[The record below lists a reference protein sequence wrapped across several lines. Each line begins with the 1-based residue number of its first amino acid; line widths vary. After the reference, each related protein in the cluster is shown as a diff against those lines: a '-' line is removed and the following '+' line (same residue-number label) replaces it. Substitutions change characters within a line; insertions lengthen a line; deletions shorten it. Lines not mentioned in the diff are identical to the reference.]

1 MWIVTP
7 TMLIDGAYTATATA
21 TDRAGNEADASVTF
35 SVDSAMPSVSI
46 TAPADMSAT
55 NDATLG
61 IGGLANPNIVVAVTV
76 RDAAGMTVATATA
89 TADAQG
95 MWTLQLT
102 DALADGAYEV
112 TATVTL
118 PNGRTATQTSDV
130 TVDTM
135 APAIA
140 LLTPAAGLTGQSAVV
155 ISGTAEPGATVN
167 VIIDGMTVSTI
178 TADAQGAWTYTANP
192 ALADGAHTI
201 SAETTDAAGNQ
212 SSATPVEITV
222 DTMAPALAVIAPAA
236 DETVTVSTPTISGTA
251 EPGATVTVT
260 VDGQVVGTATAGADG
275 MWSIIPSA
283 ALAEGEREIVV
294 VAADAAGNM
303 SPPVTVTIT
312 IDATPAAPV
321 AITSPVNNTQ
331 VDGPSLTVTGTGEP
345 GATITV
351 FVDNAQ
357 AGQTTVNPDGTW
369 SVSVPVTAGQ
379 RTIRADQGDASAA
392 VLVTVRGAD
401 PVDPED
407 EDLVLTGGPGCASA
421 PGAPAAPTSLLGLL
435 GLLGLGLIRRRR
447 VA

>member
-1 MWIVTP
+1 
-7 TMLIDGAYTATATA
+7 
-21 TDRAGNEADASVTF
+21 
-35 SVDSAMPSVSI
+35 
-46 TAPADMSAT
+46 
-55 NDATLG
+55 
-61 IGGLANPNIVVAVTV
+61 
-76 RDAAGMTVATATA
+76 
-89 TADAQG
+89 
-95 MWTLQLT
+95 
-102 DALADGAYEV
+102 
-112 TATVTL
+112 
-118 PNGRTATQTSDV
+118 
-130 TVDTM
+130 M

-167 VIIDGMTVSTI
+167 VIIDGVTVSTI
-178 TADAQGAWTYTANP
+178 TADAQGAWTYTADP

-201 SAETTDAAGNQ
+201 SAETTDAAGNPAA
-212 SSATPVEITV
+212 ATPVEITV
-222 DTMAPALAVIAPAA
+222 DTIAPALAVIAPAA

-275 MWSIIPSA
+275 MWSIVPSA

-312 IDATPAAPV
+312 IDATPSAPV

-345 GATITV
+345 GAMITV

-357 AGQTTVNPDGTW
+357 AAQTTVNPDGTW
-369 SVSVPVTAGQ
+369 SATVPVTAGQ
-379 RTIRADQGDASAA
+379 RTIRADQGDASAS
-392 VLVTVRGAD
+392 VLVTVRGAA
-401 PVDPED
+401 PVDPD
-407 EDLVLTGGPGCASA
+407 DDDDLVLAGGPGCASA

-435 GLLGLGLIRRRR
+435 GLLGLLRRRWR
-447 VA
+447 V